1 MVVIVLKIQ
10 LFYNQYLTI
19 YGKFISSIYQQ
30 PARRESQFY
39 DVYEKPLNYE
49 FETGNSCF
57 SQDTKNSPH
66 QMNTHNSHQMQ
77 AVVNQSK
84 NPLQAAEALFNFP
97 SRFFPIYKTA
107 R

>member
-1 MVVIVLKIQ
+1 
-10 LFYNQYLTI
+10 
-19 YGKFISSIYQQ
+19 
-30 PARRESQFY
+30 
-39 DVYEKPLNYE
+39 
-49 FETGNSCF
+49 
-57 SQDTKNSPH
+57 
-66 QMNTHNSHQMQ
+66 MNTHNSHQMQ